1 MATPGRRV
9 WDRYVFNT
17 LPLPHTLILTLLLTI
32 TLRIAFSF
40 HFHYGA
46 RPILTLCVVSSLLAS
61 ISDSLAQM
69 VEVIRARGKAAA
81 KLKDGVTI
89 GEIEL
94 DEKSGSPGWESPRG
108 SFAWTG
114 AERPVDFDFPRM
126 IRFMGFGF
134 CFAPVSV
141 RIFESR

>member
-1 MATPGRRV
+1 MATSRAL
-9 WDRYVFNT
+9 DRYIFNT
-17 LPLPHTLILTLLLTI
+17 LPLPHTLLLALFLTI

-61 ISDSLAQM
+61 ISDTMAQM
-69 VEVIRARGKAAA
+69 VEVIRARGKQIA
-81 KLKDGVTI
+81 KLKDGTMV

-94 DEKSGSPGWESPRG
+94 DEKGASPSPRG
-108 SFAWTG
+108 SFAWTSS
-114 AERPVDFDFPRM
+114 ERPVDFDFPRL

-134 CFAPVSV
+134 CFAPISV
-141 RIFESR
+141 CP